1 MGIREP
7 VIGDHLGGMKAV
19 TPTPLDPPPGRWHV
33 MRFKDDPQM
42 LHVLHTAHGKATTW
56 LNEQDG
62 RFQLRDFAATETT
75 VTIVVTI

>member
-1 MGIREP
+1 M
-7 VIGDHLGGMKAV
+7 VIKGGGPDRMLADHSKPIV
-19 TPTPLDPPPGRWHV
+19 GRWHV
-33 MRFKDDPQM
+33 MRFKDDSTM
-42 LHVLHTAHGKATTW
+42 LHVGQTAYGKATTW